1 MKNVPLTA
9 GALVLAV
16 ANILDAQEKPYTQ
29 PSEQPASTITPAP
42 EPGTLNSFF
51 NGALPDAIGKS
62 KISLN
67 ARLRWEHAD
76 QDSLA
81 SAADL
86 KASDAITL
94 RTRFGLTSFPL
105 YGFQGMLEGEN
116 ITVIGPESNFNAAGS
131 NGQPD
136 KTVIADPPTTE
147 LNQAWLSYSNW
158 NSTVKGG
165 RQRIVLDN
173 HRFIGDVGWR
183 QNMQTYDAASFEN
196 KSLQNTSLFY
206 SYLWRVNRVFG
217 DVEFAPTAVG
227 NQDFQSDS
235 HIINASYGG
244 WKYGKFV
251 GYTYLLDLENASPT
265 SQNNSTATYGASF
278 AGSAPVHDKVK
289 LDYRA
294 EFAWQTDYADN
305 PIPGGYG
312 TEYYNIELGAN
323 VKPFV
328 AGGGY
333 EVLGSDNNQGFKT
346 PLATLHAFNGWADVF
361 LVTPGQ
367 GLRDIYGF
375 AQVTLPADI
384 PLRFIYH
391 KYDSDSGSADFGQEY
406 DVVISKKLGKYW
418 TALAKY
424 AYYDGKD
431 APFPPAPA
439 IDVQKFWLQLEF
451 NY

>member
-1 MKNVPLTA
+1 MKNVSVPFTA
-9 GALVLAV
+9 GALVIAI
-16 ANILDAQEKPYTQ
+16 ANVVYAQEKPYTQ
-29 PSEQPASTITPAP
+29 PPPATQPAA

-51 NGALPDAIGKS
+51 NGQIPEAIGKS
-62 KISLN
+62 KINVN

-76 QDSLA
+76 QDSTVP
-81 SAADL
+81 AADL
-86 KASDAITL
+86 KHSDAISL
-94 RTRFGLTSFPL
+94 RTRFGLTTFPL

-131 NGQPD
+131 NGRPD

-158 NSTVKGG
+158 NSIAKGG
-165 RQRIVLDN
+165 RQRIALDN

-183 QNMQTYDAASFEN
+183 QNMQTYDAASFEHN
-196 KSLQNTSLFY
+196 PVKDVSLFY
-206 SYLWRVNRVFG
+206 SYVWEVKRVFG
-217 DVEFAPTAVG
+217 DVGFAPTAVG
-227 NQDFQSDS
+227 NQDFRS
-235 HIINASYGG
+235 HSHLFNASYGG

-265 SQNNSTATYGASF
+265 SQNNSTASYGGSF
-278 AGSAPVHDKVK
+278 AGSAPLHEKLK

-305 PIPGGYG
+305 PIPGGYE

-328 AGGGY
+328 IGGGY

-361 LVTPGQ
+361 LVTPGR
-367 GLRDIYGF
+367 GLRDLYAF
-375 AQVTLPADI
+375 AQVTLPWEM
-384 PLRFIYH
+384 PLRFVYH
-391 KYDSDSGSADFGQEY
+391 KYESDSGSADFGQEF
-406 DVVISKKLGKYW
+406 DAIISKKMGKHW
-418 TALAKY
+418 TAVAKY
-424 AYYDGKD
+424 ACYDGKE

-439 IDVQKFWLQLEF
+439 IDLQKLWLQLEF
-451 NY
+451 NF